1 MEFLLFVFLP
11 VVLFYV
17 VYKVIKKRFDYVV
30 NEIINIAFLFYCL
43 VLIYIVWF
51 FRAHVLFEDIQVN
64 LIPFYSIFS
73 YIYEAYLGVVSIKNV
88 VFNVLGNIVL
98 TFPIGLYLYFNR
110 NTCGQ
115 MVIMSFII
123 PIIIECGQ
131 LFLHVIGFTTRSVDV
146 DDIILNSTGI
156 ILGYLVAKRFLKVKK
171 SKFIN

>member
-11 VVLFYV
+11 VILIYV
-17 VYKVIKKRFDYVV
+17 VYKVFKKRFDYVV

-51 FRAHVLFEDIQVN
+51 FRAHMLFEDIPVN

-73 YIYEAYLGVVSIKNV
+73 YIYEAYSGVVSIKNATT
-88 VFNVLGNIVL
+88 NILGNIVL

-110 NTCGQ
+110 NTFGQ
-115 MVIMSFII
+115 MVIMSIII

-131 LFLHVIGFTTRSVDV
+131 LFLHAIEFTTRSVDI

-156 ILGYLVAKRFLKVKK
+156 IFGYLVAKRFLKVRK
-171 SKFIN
+171 SKFTN